1 MAQGLDGIF
10 AELGISQYLDIFLE
24 QGFDTW
30 ETILDITESDLDAL
44 GVKLGHR
51 RKLQRRIANS
61 RGLAPDASLVSPT
74 RASAEE
80 PKPETQRPDQPRL
93 EVKEGPVATK
103 RKYRRHPKPDEN
115 APERPP
121 SAYVLFSNKMRDDLK
136 GRNLT
141 FTEIAKLVGEHWQN
155 LTPGEKE
162 PYETSALKAK
172 EKYNH
177 DLAEYKKTTEY
188 RKYNLYLQD
197 FKARQ
202 ASANQG
208 AWRFVASNG
217 RQADPDPAKESSK
230 RQKLDSGV
238 RLQNGGSASATPGS
252 LSSTGSG
259 TESHQGSEPPPNRKQ
274 RVGSV
279 VSVSESQ
286 YSTAVPTPISHH
298 HHLPND
304 DSVHS
309 PASVQFDR
317 ESLHSTSPRTSQTRN
332 HRPTWT
338 EAPAKTEPVTLPHL
352 PSLSDVFNNGRGLN
366 GVSRSP
372 EANGFGGFAPPT
384 HPGPSAPPS
393 LKHEY
398 SSAGSISSSGSGL
411 SYPRTPSESSLPI
424 HALLSNKTLPG
435 PPFELQP
442 SPFSTVP
449 PSGPQPLQDSKLP
462 YAGQPQAPMGA
473 TNGTHGQ
480 TKQGFP
486 QRLMRFKGYQSPP
499 ALLRFQSTSSTGTDG
514 SNVSQASSGASSATS
529 LGIQERSDPKLDG
542 MSALVRAGEIV
553 NRRVQ

>member
-1 MAQGLDGIF
+1 MAHELEGIF
-10 AELGISQYLDIFLE
+10 AELGISQYLGIFLE

-74 RASAEE
+74 RATAEE
-80 PKPETQRPDQPRL
+80 PKPEAQRPEQPRP
-93 EVKEGPVATK
+93 EVKDGPVVTK

-162 PYETSALKAK
+162 PYESSALKAK

-177 DLAEYKKTTEY
+177 DLAEYKKTAEY

-202 ASANQG
+202 ASANQ
-208 AWRFVASNG
+208 
-217 RQADPDPAKESSK
+217 AKESSK
-230 RQKLDSGV
+230 RQKLDVGA
-238 RLQNGGSASATPGS
+238 RLQNGSASVTPGS

-259 TESHQGSEPPPNRKQ
+259 SESHQGSEPPPNRKQ

-298 HHLPND
+298 HVTD
-304 DSVHS
+304 DAVHS
-309 PASVQFDR
+309 PTSIQFDR
-317 ESLHSTSPRTSQTRN
+317 ESLHSASPRASQSRSR
-332 HRPTWT
+332 RPTWT
-338 EAPAKTEPVTLPHL
+338 ENQLMPEVVGPTTHL
-352 PSLSDVFNNGRGLN
+352 PSLSDVFSNGRGGMN

-372 EANGFGGFAPPT
+372 EANGFGSFAPPQ
-384 HPGPSAPPS
+384 HPGTSIPPP

-398 SSAGSISSSGSGL
+398 SSTGSSASSG

-424 HALLSNKTLPG
+424 HALLSNK
-435 PPFELQP
+435 PPLASPYELQS
-442 SPFSTVP
+442 SPFTAAP
-449 PSGPQPLQDSKLP
+449 LPLQDQKP
-462 YAGQPQAPMGA
+462 IFTGQLQGPHGPM
-473 TNGTHGQ
+473 NGIPNHSSHS
-480 TKQGFP
+480 FP
-486 QRLMRFKGYQSPP
+486 QGLMRFQGYHSPPP
-499 ALLRFQSTSSTGTDG
+499 ALLRFQSSSSSGTDG
-514 SNVSQASSGASSATS
+514 SMASSHASSHASSQIS
-529 LGIQERSDPKLDG
+529 LGVGERSDPKLDG

>member
-61 RGLAPDASLVSPT
+61 RGLAPDASLGSPT

-208 AWRFVASNG
+208 AWRFVDSNG
-217 RQADPDPAKESSK
+217 RQTDTYAAKESSK

-298 HHLPND
+298 HPND

-338 EAPAKTEPVTLPHL
+338 EAPAKPEPVTLPHL

-372 EANGFGGFAPPT
+372 EPNGFGSFAPPT

-411 SYPRTPSESSLPI
+411 SYPRTPGESSLPI

-442 SPFSTVP
+442 SPFSTAP
-449 PSGPQPLQDSKLP
+449 PTGPPPLQDSKLP
-462 YAGQPQAPMGA
+462 YAGQPQAPIGA
-473 TNGTHGQ
+473 TNDYH
-480 TKQGFP
+480 
-486 QRLMRFKGYQSPP
+486 SPP
-499 ALLRFQSTSSTGTDG
+499 ALSRFQSTSSTGTDG
-514 SNVSQASSGASSATS
+514 SNVSQASSGASSTTS
-529 LGIQERSDPKLDG
+529 LGLQERSDPKLDG

>member
-202 ASANQG
+202 ASANQ
-208 AWRFVASNG
+208 
-217 RQADPDPAKESSK
+217 AKESSK

-298 HHLPND
+298 HHPPND

-338 EAPAKTEPVTLPHL
+338 
-352 PSLSDVFNNGRGLN
+352 DVFNNGRGLN

-435 PPFELQP
+435 PTFELQP

-473 TNGTHGQ
+473 TNG
-480 TKQGFP
+480 
-486 QRLMRFKGYQSPP
+486 YQSPP

-529 LGIQERSDPKLDG
+529 LGVQERSDPKLDG

>member
-10 AELGISQYLDIFLE
+10 AELGISQYLDFFLE

-202 ASANQG
+202 ASANQ
-208 AWRFVASNG
+208 
-217 RQADPDPAKESSK
+217 AKESSK

-238 RLQNGGSASATPGS
+238 CLQNGGSAGATPGS

-286 YSTAVPTPISHH
+286 YSTVVPTPISHH
-298 HHLPND
+298 HHPND
-304 DSVHS
+304 ESVHS
-309 PASVQFDR
+309 PASVQFDG
-317 ESLHSTSPRTSQTRN
+317 ESLHSTSPHTAQTRN

-338 EAPAKTEPVTLPHL
+338 EAPVRPEPVALPHL

-384 HPGPSAPPS
+384 HAGPSAPPS

-411 SYPRTPSESSLPI
+411 LFPRTPSESSLPI
-424 HALLSNKTLPG
+424 HALLSNKILPG
-435 PPFELQP
+435 PPLELQP

-449 PSGPQPLQDSKLP
+449 PIGPPPLQDQKPS
-462 YAGQPQAPMGA
+462 YVGQLQAPIGA
-473 TNGTHGQ
+473 AN
-480 TKQGFP
+480 
-486 QRLMRFKGYQSPP
+486 GYQSPP

-514 SNVSQASSGASSATS
+514 SSVSQASSGASSSTS
-529 LGIQERSDPKLDG
+529 LGGQERSDPKLDG